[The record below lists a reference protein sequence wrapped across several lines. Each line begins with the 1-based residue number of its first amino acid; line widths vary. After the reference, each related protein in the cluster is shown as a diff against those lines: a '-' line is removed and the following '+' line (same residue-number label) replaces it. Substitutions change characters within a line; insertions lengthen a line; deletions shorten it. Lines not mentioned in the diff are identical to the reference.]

1 MGRSIK
7 QAIGL
12 ALATACSIA
21 GCYSAGD
28 DDDVASNGGG
38 AGGSAGA
45 ASPGGKGGTSGG
57 QPGRGGSVS
66 SGGSAGVAGAAGT
79 AGSGGSAG
87 GLGTA
92 DLGRDCITDAECGQ
106 GLICVARDDVAT
118 LGGAPPGG
126 LCTAACA
133 TDNDC
138 LTISAN
144 GWCIPFTSDASGG
157 YCLEGCAMD
166 AGLNPKCHNRI
177 DMVCSGI
184 QFEPLATAC
193 LDNIDCGVNEACV
206 SGECN
211 LVLTV
216 CLPSCGSDADCDAGL
231 FCDYRTGLCGEAPP
245 TGKGFNEP
253 CDPNAVV
260 DECTSGYCSASYEVP
275 TTGTCSGFCNLGNP
289 FSCGYEGDGKA
300 DAACLFSTV

>member
-1 MGRSIK
+1 
-7 QAIGL
+7 
-12 ALATACSIA
+12 
-21 GCYSAGD
+21 
-28 DDDVASNGGG
+28 
-38 AGGSAGA
+38 
-45 ASPGGKGGTSGG
+45 
-57 QPGRGGSVS
+57 
-66 SGGSAGVAGAAGT
+66 
-79 AGSGGSAG
+79 
-87 GLGTA
+87 
-92 DLGRDCITDAECGQ
+92 
-106 GLICVARDDVAT
+106 
-118 LGGAPPGG
+118 
-126 LCTAACA
+126 
-133 TDNDC
+133 
-138 LTISAN
+138 
-144 GWCIPFTSDASGG
+144 
-157 YCLEGCAMD
+157 MD

-300 DAACLFSTV
+300 DAACLFSTVLSGNQSEVGDLGSCGQLCDCDDECSAAGEVCRPFNDPTFEELWQRLGYCVPIIPGGTFTADDALGACVGSGGAGGAGGASSEPPGGAGGVSAGGAGGAP